1 MSRNDIAISIEL
13 LDIELRAGLPG
24 RERIEAR
31 KQIAELRLQ
40 LAAME
45 ETEGA

>member
-1 MSRNDIAISIEL
+1 MSRKDIAISIEL

-24 RERIEAR
+24 RERTEAR
-31 KQIAELRLQ
+31 KQIAGLRTR